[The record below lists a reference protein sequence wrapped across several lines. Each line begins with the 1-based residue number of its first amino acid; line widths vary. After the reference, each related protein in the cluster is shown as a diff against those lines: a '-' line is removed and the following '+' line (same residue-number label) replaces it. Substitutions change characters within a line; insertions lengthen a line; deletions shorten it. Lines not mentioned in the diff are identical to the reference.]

1 MEKAF
6 TKYYWVIILLTLAI
20 VAFFVASGTNELA
33 AGTIADLLPQTRNAR
48 PASTA
53 LPRPIAR
60 NSAIVPNGD
69 IILERN
75 IFDSTAAEVEPVPD
89 DQFLD
94 EPVANGDMRLVQCT
108 MGGVKLLANVASNR
122 DPDWSFANVEVNGE
136 RKLYRMGDEI
146 SGRTVSGIS
155 WRYLMLKGTS
165 DECYIDMFD
174 QDPRTA
180 PRPAVPTPPV
190 ARPPGVA
197 EATKGITINSE
208 FERTVDRSVVDQA
221 LANPTK
227 FARDVRVRPYKKNGE
242 TVGFRLRRVQPGSAI
257 EQLGAKR
264 GDVLHSVNGIELKS
278 VDDALSAYQKLRS
291 DSNLTFSITRR
302 GKPVELKIN
311 ID

>member
-1 MEKAF
+1 MEKKL
-6 TKYYWVIILLTLAI
+6 TKYFWVIILLTLAI
-20 VAFFVASGTNELA
+20 VAFFLASGTNELA
-33 AGTIADLLPQTRNAR
+33 AGTISELLPQPKSSAA
-48 PASTA
+48 PAAPPRVA
-53 LPRPIAR
+53 LNNRTF
-60 NSAIVPNGD
+60 VPSGA

-75 IFDSTAAEVEPVPD
+75 IFDSTATEEPEPD
-89 DQFLD
+89 DLD
-94 EPVANGDMRLVQCT
+94 DPEPPVGEGDTRLVQCSIP
-108 MGGVKLLANVASNR
+108 GVQLLANVASDR
-122 DPDWSFANVEVNGE
+122 DPEWSFANVQVNAE
-136 RKLYRMGDEI
+136 KKLYRIGDEI

-155 WRYLMLKGTS
+155 WRYLILKGTT

-174 QDPRTA
+174 QDPNRA
-180 PRPAVPTPPV
+180 PRPAPV
-190 ARPPGVA
+190 AARPAAPM
-197 EATKGITINSE
+197 EPPIDQGITVNSE

-227 FARDVRVRPYKKNGE
+227 FAKDVRVRPYKKNGE
-242 TVGFRLRRVQPGSAI
+242 VVGFRLRRVQPGSAI

-291 DSNLTFSITRR
+291 DNQLTFTVTRR